1 MTIHVH
7 IAGQNLQRPWHAL
20 SKVCKE
26 SKLMQQHVPE
36 SCTSAGL
43 FKAVRRLAQR
53 ARVSPSCNFIRAT
66 RCLRQ
71 LVLILLASDILP
83 ASSSPFLSAQQGAIS
98 DQITMPAAQKFTEG
112 CTTFLFNGAGADRA
126 SCSICKPAEADPHA
140 AATPSCMAV
149 AGVELWL
156 FVWRGVMMGLIA
168 QAWAVEVV
176 HCG

>member
-1 MTIHVH
+1 
-7 IAGQNLQRPWHAL
+7 
-20 SKVCKE
+20 
-26 SKLMQQHVPE
+26 MQQHVPE

-140 AATPSCMAV
+140 ACDTKLHGRSWCGTLVICME
-149 AGVELWL
+149 G
-156 FVWRGVMMGLIA
+156 RHDGPHRTGMG
-168 QAWAVEVV
+168 
-176 HCG
+176 CGGGALRVS